1 MSSPLDRFRTIP
13 GLSRIPKILQQA
25 ASLSNRLLPGRQAE
39 IYRDSLISTLR
50 YMHVVGKEGRQRSLD
65 LLTQYVPPLL
75 APFDSMAGAREESEI
90 PHPAAVT
97 IWQALRVS
105 PWIVLAGLEGSG
117 KTSLLRYLGLLLA
130 GDAPPVAE
138 IHRLTFEHFD
148 QTQENLIPFWVDLV
162 AWAEDGHGK
171 DQALLSFMGRSV
183 QNLGISQGIAWVE
196 EVLAGRQGMLLLDGY
211 TTLALADQQRLSVEL
226 TQFKAK
232 FPYNL
237 LLLAAHPADQLPEIP
252 KLVAWEIQP
261 LTWELERTFVRS
273 WFGKD
278 KEKSNYLLQAL
289 ERNRHLQAMASRPYL
304 LAAMAAA
311 EERHLELHET
321 QVGVDGS
328 VQVSPNGAVLPAE
341 QHLPYIP
348 LQDLHEQTLIILLG
362 NVPNASETIDALSRA
377 AFELHVQRLS
387 KANEAFFSQFLPA
400 AQIQQVVG
408 SVVLRRLAGSDLA
421 FGHSAQQEYLAARY
435 IVNQG
440 QLDMVLDQADD
451 PWWREILVIASGLQ
465 RDATPLVTRLLGSG
479 NEEHLYLAAR
489 CLAEAP
495 NTQQAERNRVLDL
508 LLDSFCH
515 DNAEDWERA
524 AVAITAISFTRR
536 NEAFLHLLRSGTPDQ
551 QVKAAFALGRIGKDW
566 GVTPLIAVLVDPNQ
580 ELATAAVK
588 ALGLLH
594 TSRAIRP
601 LIGALGDASPDL
613 RAGIAEALGR
623 IGRPALQDLLRSLG
637 DEREPVGAAIARAL
651 SLLGTIAVPP
661 LIERLNSRHGLAAD
675 RATNALVKIGLPAV
689 PALLEA
695 TNALDVGARRR
706 AALALGEIGDPLA
719 VTTLVAMRFAREPE
733 IQQAVVQ
740 ALVKIGPP
748 AVPGMVAALDDER
761 AIGSDRLAEA
771 FALIGEPA
779 RAGLI
784 AALTGSTRRTVRT
797 RAALLLGEIR
807 DESTVQALAAALKDE
822 RWEVRRRVVDAL
834 GRIGGTTAE
843 TALKAA
849 LRDEE
854 ISVRRRAAEVLGQ
867 MGTPGAVEA
876 LASALRD
883 EDEVVREIAARMLGQ
898 QATTLQIEALIA
910 ALRDR
915 DPRVRGQAA
924 EALGRT
930 QSPQAVRAL
939 IDAIVDMDPQVRES
953 GGKAL
958 RNIGVEAIEPLI
970 HAVYK
975 GRNGDFQV
983 RVSEVLGEIGRDL
996 QLDNPDMSRLAALF
1010 YEMLRGV
1017 AAAEVATGLEE
1028 VTWWPHFKE
1037 FQLSFHTLNG
1047 FANYPNIETLA
1058 ADTNALD
1065 WLVTINSWLRP
1076 QVRDLLLDFGRVAE
1090 YMRLYRSSH
1099 DRRDRLEALL
1109 NALDRMEDLER
1120 KRQQVINFQPE
1131 NRLFSQAIQHWHDL
1145 LARERSRVG
1154 GGRAKLEVGLQSE
1167 TVRMHGFSKPVALA
1181 TEVTN
1186 LGDSAARN
1194 LRLRLRPSQN
1204 GEFELGEDSVQ
1215 SLSPLGVGSTRI
1227 VVFNVKPA
1235 APGNAELTFEATF
1248 ADNEREDRFE
1258 LFTSRVRFYTPE
1270 ETYREISTNP
1280 YIPGPPVRTPDMF
1293 FGREDVFRFI
1303 QQNLSGTYQENVLLL
1318 YGQRRTGKTST
1329 LYQLPHRF
1337 RNMLR
1342 PGGTADAVENETHYI
1357 FILIDMQYIPEV
1369 DTAGLLY
1376 EMARTIT
1383 YNLEDE
1389 RVVVNCPTLSEFQ
1402 LEPFPTF
1409 RRFHSELEE
1418 RLKQVA
1424 VIMIDEFDILLN
1436 KVREGVV
1443 SSDVFGFVR
1452 SLMQHSRHLAF
1463 IFTGTYELRQRQF
1476 EKESIL
1482 FNTAK
1487 SMRISFLEEPDA
1499 IDLILKPVQ
1508 GILEY
1513 HTLAVRRILDVTA
1526 RHPFYIQYTC
1536 HTLVNLARRK
1546 QRNYIDLD
1554 DVKEALN
1561 ETIRETAGSLRYDFD
1576 TITRQEKWALAAL
1589 ARETDYNKYFVG
1601 LIDIENTLSRFRL
1614 PLSRSELLDAL
1625 SQLRDRDIVIERHE
1639 GQQLLYGIAMEILR
1653 IWLNQNEILMR
1664 LSEEVQ

>member
-1 MSSPLDRFRTIP
+1 MASPLDRFRAIP
-13 GLSRIPKILQQA
+13 GLSNIPRILQQT

-39 IYRDSLISTLR
+39 IYRASLISAIR
-50 YMHVVGKEGRQRSLD
+50 YMYVVGKTGRQTSLD
-65 LLTQYVPPLL
+65 LVTQYVPPLL
-75 APFDSMAGAREESEI
+75 APFNPSDIAHQESEI

-97 IWQALRVS
+97 IWQALRIS
-105 PWIVLAGLEGSG
+105 PWMVLAGLEGSG
-117 KTSLLRYLGLLLA
+117 KTSLMRYLGLLLA
-130 GDAPPVAE
+130 GDTPPVAE

-162 AWAEDGHGK
+162 AWAQAGPGK
-171 DQALLSFMGRSV
+171 DQALLGFMGQSV
-183 QNLGISQGIAWVE
+183 QNMGISQGTAWVE
-196 EVLAGRQGMLLLDGY
+196 QVLANRQGMVLLDGY
-211 TTLALADQQRLSVEL
+211 TTLALADQQRLAGEL
-226 TQFKAK
+226 AQIRQK
-232 FPYNL
+232 FPYSL
-237 LLLAAHPADQLPEIP
+237 LLLAAHPADHLPQIP

-261 LTWELERTFVRS
+261 LTWELERSFVRS

-278 KEKSNYLLQAL
+278 EEKSNYLLQAL

-311 EERHLELHET
+311 EERFLELHAEYT
-321 QVGVDGS
+321 QHAPEGINVPSQTLLNSAALAPG
-328 VQVSPNGAVLPAE
+328 QLAPEQLPSY
-341 QHLPYIP
+341 QHSSYIS
-348 LQDLHEQTLIILLG
+348 LQDLHEQTLMVLLG
-362 NVPNASETIDALSRA
+362 DVPNLSDTIDALSWA
-377 AFELHVQRLS
+377 AFELHKNRLS
-387 KANEAFFSQFLPA
+387 QGDEAFFARFLPDH
-400 AQIQQVVG
+400 QIQQVVG
-408 SVVLRRLAGSDLA
+408 RVVLRRLAGGHLA
-421 FGHSAQQEYLAARY
+421 FGHNAQQEYLAARY
-435 IVNQG
+435 VVNQG
-440 QLDMVLDQADD
+440 QLDMVLDQAGD

-465 RDATPLVTRLLGSG
+465 RDATPLVARLLGRG
-479 NEEHLYLAAR
+479 NEENLYLAAR

-495 NTQQAERNRVLDL
+495 HTQQAERNRVLDL
-508 LLDSFCH
+508 LLDSFSF
-515 DNAEDWERA
+515 DNTEDWERA
-524 AVAITAISFTRR
+524 AVAITAISLTRR
-536 NEAFLHLLRSGTPDQ
+536 NEAFLHLLRSGTAEQ
-551 QVKAAFALGRIGKDW
+551 QAKAALALGRIGKDW
-566 GVTPLIAVLVDPNQ
+566 GVTPLIAVLADPNQ
-580 ELATAAVK
+580 ELAEAAVK
-588 ALGLLH
+588 ALGLLR

-601 LIGALGDASPDL
+601 LIGALGDASPTL
-613 RAGIAEALGR
+613 RACIAEALGR

-637 DEREPVGAAIARAL
+637 DAREPVGEAIARAL
-651 SLLGTIAVPP
+651 SLLGASAVPP
-661 LIERLNSRHGLAAD
+661 LIERLNAHNGLAAD
-675 RATNALVKIGLPAV
+675 RAATALVTIGQPAV
-689 PALLEA
+689 MALLEA
-695 TNALDVGARRR
+695 TQAPDVGTRCR
-706 AALALGEIGDPLA
+706 AALALGEIGDPQA
-719 VTTLVAMRFAREPE
+719 VTTLVVMRFAREPE
-733 IQQAVVQ
+733 IQEAVVQ
-740 ALVKIGPP
+740 ALVRIGPP
-748 AVPGMVAALDDER
+748 AVPGMIAALDDER
-761 AIGSDRLAEA
+761 AFGSDRLAEA
-771 FALIGEPA
+771 FAMIGEPA

-784 AALTGSTRRTVRT
+784 AALTSSTRRTVRT
-797 RAALLLGEIR
+797 RAAMLLGEIR
-807 DESTVQALAAALKDE
+807 DESTVQALVEALKDE

-834 GRIGGTTAE
+834 GRIGGITAE
-843 TALKAA
+843 IGLKAA

-854 ISVRRRAAEVLGQ
+854 VSVRRRAAEVLGQ
-867 MGTPGAVEA
+867 MGTAGAVEA

-898 QATTLQIEALIA
+898 QATTFQIEALIA

-915 DPRVRGQAA
+915 DPRVREQAA

-930 QSPQAVRAL
+930 QSSQAVGAL

-958 RNIGVEAIEPLI
+958 RSIGVDAIEPLI
-970 HAVYK
+970 YAVYK
-975 GRNGDFQV
+975 GRNGDFQI
-983 RVSEVLGEIGRDL
+983 RVSEVLGEISRDM
-996 QLDNPDMSRLAALF
+996 QMDNPDMSHLAALF

-1017 AAAEVATGLEE
+1017 AATEVAVRLEE
-1028 VTWWPHFKE
+1028 VSWWRHIKE
-1037 FQLSFHTLNG
+1037 FQLSFQTLNS
-1047 FANYPNIETLA
+1047 FTTYPNIETLA
-1058 ADTNALD
+1058 ADTSALD
-1065 WLVTINSWLRP
+1065 WLGVINTWLRP

-1090 YMRLYRSSH
+1090 YMRLYRSSQ

-1131 NRLFSQAIQHWHDL
+1131 SRLFSQAIQHWHDL

-1167 TVRMHGFSKPVALA
+1167 TVRMHGFPVALA

-1204 GEFELGEDSVQ
+1204 GEFELGEDNVQ
-1215 SLSPLGVGSTRI
+1215 SLSPLGVGATRI

-1235 APGNAELTFEATF
+1235 APGNAELTLEATF

-1270 ETYREISTNP
+1270 ETYREITTNP

-1337 RNMLR
+1337 RNMHR
-1342 PGGTADAVENETHYI
+1342 AGVSAGTAENETHYN

-1369 DTAGLLY
+1369 DTAGLLF

-1383 YNLEDE
+1383 YNLEDDG
-1389 RVVVNCPTLSEFQ
+1389 VIVPCPALSEFQ
-1402 LEPFPTF
+1402 SEPFPTF
-1409 RRFHSELEE
+1409 RRFHSELEG

-1513 HTLAVRRILDVTA
+1513 HTLAVQRILDVTA

-1576 TITRQEKWALAAL
+1576 TITRAEKWALAAL
-1589 ARETDYNKYFVG
+1589 ARETDY
-1601 LIDIENTLSRFRL
+1601 
-1614 PLSRSELLDAL
+1614 
-1625 SQLRDRDIVIERHE
+1625 
-1639 GQQLLYGIAMEILR
+1639 
-1653 IWLNQNEILMR
+1653 
-1664 LSEEVQ
+1664 